1 MYIKN
6 KVIARE
12 LKKGFSK
19 KNKFCMVQSILK
31 SLNLKVE
38 GSKKRIVKEGLEL
51 EYMLK
56 GSVVKYLEHPFI
68 WPNTVEFRLF
78 QKKIAD
84 IAYERNTLVILPTAL
99 GKTVISAIVSANIL
113 YNYRNA
119 KVLVMAPTRPLV
131 MQHKSSFNKF
141 LKLKEKDTI
150 LLTGKTPPNY
160 RVALWEND
168 ARVVFSTPQV
178 VRNDLLKKRLK
189 LENYGLL
196 IFDECHRAIKKYAY
210 TEIAK
215 FYVSQAK
222 YPLILGMTAS
232 PGSEL
237 SRVLDICR
245 NLFIEQVEYRNEE
258 DPDVKHYIQPIS
270 IEWKRV
276 NLPSEYLEIRVL
288 IKTML
293 TRRLYWLYNIGI
305 IKNKPRYATRRNL
318 IEAGDALRVML
329 EESAEDEKGQI
340 FMAIINQSLAL
351 TLFHML
357 ELLETQGLWNLKIFL
372 NKVKQGKNEKRS
384 YGILVNEPEYKK
396 VRNYIDAFQIEHPKL
411 GILKQ
416 IVGDQIRKKL
426 SSRMIVFTQYRD
438 TTNHLVS
445 ILNTIYGI
453 KAERFVGQASKK
465 RDKGLTQKEQTVR
478 IKKLEDGT
486 INVLVATSIA
496 EEGLDIPSVD
506 HVIFYEPIPSEIR
519 YIQRRGRT
527 GRKNPGKV
535 TILATND
542 SLDMIYL
549 YVSKRKTEKMRRIA
563 EKLNTKLQPI
573 MRTHIKPTPNPL
585 TLQELKVIEKEVKS
599 GKVEGEGNKTEIKT
613 LREINR
619 KIERGARRLYLKL
632 LKTGNSGVGIERLTI
647 EMELE
652 GISTPILKNVI
663 EKLIKE
669 GLITE
674 LKPRT
679 YVTTASMKARGK
691 TYVVVIEKIYPN
703 SALVIVDDKWKA
715 KLIPGNYNGPRS
727 LIKKNSKFRVL
738 AQLYKL
744 EETLNIRVKEVIEI
758 L

>member
-1 MYIKN
+1 M
-6 KVIARE
+6 
-12 LKKGFSK
+12 
-19 KNKFCMVQSILK
+19 
-31 SLNLKVE
+31 VE
-38 GSKKRIVKEGLEL
+38 GSGI
-51 EYMLK
+51 
-56 GSVVKYLEHPFI
+56 KYFEHPFI
-68 WPNTVEFRLF
+68 WSNTVEFRLF
-78 QKKIAD
+78 QKKIAE
-84 IAYERNTLVILPTAL
+84 IASKRNTLVILPTAL

-131 MQHKSSFNKF
+131 IQHKSSFNRF

-160 RVALWEND
+160 RVAFWKND

-178 VRNDLLKKRLK
+178 VRNDLLNKRLT

-196 IFDECHRAIKKYAY
+196 IFDECHRAVKKYAY
-210 TEIAK
+210 TKIAK

-237 SRVLDICR
+237 NKVLDICR

-258 DPDVKHYIQPIS
+258 DPDVKHYIHPIT

-288 IKTML
+288 IRTML
-293 TRRLYWLYNIGI
+293 TRRLYWLYDMGI
-305 IKNKPRYATRRNL
+305 IKNKPRYATRRHL
-318 IEAGDALRVML
+318 IEAGSELRIIL
-329 EESAEDEKGQI
+329 EESTENEKGQI
-340 FMAIINQSLAL
+340 FRAIINQSLAL

-357 ELLETQGLWNLKIFL
+357 ELLETQGLWTLKIFL

-384 YGILVNEPEYKK
+384 YAILVKEPEYKK
-396 VRNYIDAFQIEHPKL
+396 IRSYIDRSPIEHPKIGL
-411 GILKQ
+411 LKQ
-416 IVGDQIRKKL
+416 IISDQIRTKP

-438 TTNHLVS
+438 TTNHLVL
-445 ILNTIYGI
+445 ILNTIYNVI
-453 KAERFVGQASKK
+453 AERFVGQASKIK
-465 RDKGLTQKEQTVR
+465 DKGLTQKEQTVR
-478 IKKLEDGT
+478 IKRLKNGS

-549 YVSKRKTEKMRRIA
+549 YASRRKIEKMKIIS

-585 TLQELKVIEKEVKS
+585 TLQELKIIEEEVKND
-599 GKVEGEGNKTEIKT
+599 KVEGKRNKNEIEI
-613 LREINR
+613 LREIDKKVVRTAR
-619 KIERGARRLYLKL
+619 KVYLKL
-632 LKTGNSGVGIERLTI
+632 LKTGSSGIGIERLTI

-652 GISTPILKNVI
+652 EVSPLILKNVI

-679 YVTTASMKARGK
+679 YVTTSSVKATGK
-691 TYVVVIEKIYPN
+691 TYVIVIEKIYPN
-703 SALVIVDDKWKA
+703 SALVIVDDEWKA
-715 KLIPGNYNGPRS
+715 ELVPANYNGPRS

-738 AQLYKL
+738 GKLYKL